1 MSLMLAGSLEV
12 LHLITV
18 LLLAKTSQGAPG
30 CREKYDLYSKICVSA
45 SA

>member
-12 LHLITV
+12 LHLIIV
-18 LLLAKTSQGAPG
+18 LLLAKTSHGAPG
-30 CREKYDLYSKICVSA
+30 CRKKHDVYGKICVSA

>member
-12 LHLITV
+12 LHLIMV
-18 LLLAKTSQGAPG
+18 LLLAKTSHGAPG
-30 CREKYDLYSKICVSA
+30 CRGKYDLYIKICVSA